1 MIVLTGA
8 QILTGRQQTLLHI
21 PELRKIDKQILLKL
35 GVMIE
40 ITMVMIR
47 SQIQI
52 PDHFLLSAPLESRGF
67 QEIY

>member
-1 MIVLTGA
+1 MIEITM
-8 QILTGRQQTLLHI
+8 
-21 PELRKIDKQILLKL
+21 
-35 GVMIE
+35 VMITMVM

-52 PDHFLLSAPLESRGF
+52 PDHFLLSSPLQNRGF